1 MDERLKDLI
10 AGAIL
15 IGMLAVNTLLKFNS
29 TVLIRFVVLFGVL
42 YHAWMIGK
50 RFLPRAHGVTQAIAG
65 SLFFFCL
72 FSLGLTA
79 WFYSGSL
86 LGPVADAWIL
96 AASMVACQ
104 VCNFIVPETEDL
116 HPDTP
121 EPWDAPRII
130 GAVGAFIAASC
141 ALTFILVSASRAAT
155 SASIRTPWPLLP
167 HGTLAAI
174 AVVWMCVPLSIWL
187 ARTRW
192 LSAAHAAMAI
202 FATTSIVPLIYRIG
216 FGFDGFLHLAGERQI
231 LTTGTLN
238 PRPLYYIGQYVF
250 TTWISRTIDLPIE
263 QVDRWLVPVSAAI
276 ILSLTAAILA
286 REHQKTSIIALV
298 LIPLAPFIATTP
310 QSFAYILGIGAI
322 LLALNSKNTVAW
334 PAPILLAAWS
344 IATHPLAGAP
354 LFLVTLG
361 LLLVRE
367 DQLTWRRITRDMF
380 AGLMVIGTGLAVPVL
395 FFLLSRTGSTP
406 IQWNL
411 SSLFAAGPW
420 MSFFASFQPWIGNHY
435 VVWPAFATL
444 INQSLPFLGFA
455 GWIWS
460 LTLLPKEKRAPF
472 AVLGASGVAL
482 FLSGMVLKTA
492 GDFAFLIDYERGN
505 YAERLFVLGG
515 FCLVLAALPA
525 VTHLFERARKEPS
538 FFSFALLVA
547 LASLSSA
554 QAYNALPRNDAL
566 VTGRGWSASQT
577 DVDAAKKIDRDAGQE
592 SYTVLADQSV
602 SAAAVSQFGFKRY
615 NGDIFYYPIPTG
627 GKLYDVFL
635 RMTYHEPSRDTAHEA
650 AQLGNSKLVYV
661 VLNDYWW
668 NADAV
673 GQSLDAIA
681 NDHWSIGP
689 DTGAIGTKA
698 EVYKFDFTAQ

>member
-10 AGAIL
+10 AGAIF
-15 IGMLAVNTLLKFNS
+15 IGMLAVNTLLQLNNGM
-29 TVLIRFVVLFGVL
+29 LIRFVVLFGVL
-42 YHAWMIGK
+42 YHAWMLGK
-50 RFLPRAHGVTQAIAG
+50 RFLPRANGLTQTLSGA
-65 SLFFFCL
+65 LFFFCL

-79 WFYSGSL
+79 WFYSGSA
-86 LGPVADAWIL
+86 LGQIADSWVLAGSMIVCQIFNFLIPDIEETNPDPTEAWNASRVIGAITTFV
-96 AASMVACQ
+96 AAS
-104 VCNFIVPETEDL
+104 
-116 HPDTP
+116 
-121 EPWDAPRII
+121 
-130 GAVGAFIAASC
+130 AA
-141 ALTFILVSASRAAT
+141 ATFVVVSASRVAT
-155 SASIRTPWPLLP
+155 TASIRTPWPLLP

-174 AVVWMCVPLSIWL
+174 AVAWICIPLSIWL

-192 LSAAHAAMAI
+192 LSGIHAALAL
-202 FATTSIVPLIYRIG
+202 FATTSIVPIIYRIG

-231 LTTGTLN
+231 LNTGTLN
-238 PRPLYYIGQYVF
+238 PKPMYYIGQYVF
-250 TTWISRTIDLPIE
+250 TTWISRTMDLPIE
-263 QVDRWLVPVSAAI
+263 HVDRWLVPVSAAI
-276 ILSLTAAILA
+276 ILALTATLLA
-286 REHQKTSIIALV
+286 REQKKTSLLV
-298 LIPLAPFIATTP
+298 LALIPLSPFIATTP

-322 LLALNSKNTVAW
+322 FLSLNSEESVAW
-334 PAPILLAAWS
+334 PAPLLLAAWS

-361 LLLVRE
+361 LLMVRQ
-367 DQLTWRRITRDMF
+367 DGVRWRRITRDVF
-380 AGLMVIGTGLAVPVL
+380 AGLMVIGAGLAVPAM

-411 SSLFAAGPW
+411 SSIFSASPW
-420 MSFFASFQPWIGNHY
+420 LSFFASLQPWIGNHY

-444 INQSLPFLGFA
+444 LDQSIPFFGLI
-455 GWIWS
+455 GWIWG
-460 LTLLPKEKRAPF
+460 LTILPKTQRAPF

-482 FLSGMVLKTA
+482 FLSGLILKTA

-515 FCLVLAALPA
+515 FCLVIAALPA
-525 VTHLFERARKEPS
+525 IAHIFERARKQPS
-538 FFSFALLVA
+538 FFSFAI
-547 LASLSSA
+547 LAAFAFITSA

-566 VTGRGWSASQT
+566 VVGHGWSASQT
-577 DVDAAKKIDRDAGQE
+577 DVDAAKKINQDAGSQP
-592 SYTVLADQSV
+592 YTVLADQSV
-602 SAAAVSQFGFKRY
+602 SAAAVSEFGFKRY
-615 NGDIFYYPIPTG
+615 NGDIFFYPIPTG

-673 GQSLDAIA
+673 GQSLESIA
-681 NDHWSIGP
+681 DDHWSIGP

-698 EVYKFDFTAQ
+698 EVYKFDFTAP